1 MKEILRKRGGFFVA
15 TICLLLFGVC
25 LASGSRVAAVVAE
38 MKLCS
43 NCGMMLKKWASTNH
57 QFINSEGNFR
67 TCSIHCVA
75 DMSKKSGEEPQKVL
89 VADYLQPNKMF
100 PVEKAVYVI
109 GSSAPGT
116 MTMVSKLAFGSQGE
130 AKKFVAEKGGK
141 IAAFPDA
148 FAAAKEELPNSK
160 VKIEEKRIKMGKI
173 VVPTDQDR
181 CTTCNM
187 KPERYPRN
195 SAQLITLE
203 MQRFHFCSTKCLFSF
218 LDTPQEY
225 GAGVIKVTA
234 VWVHDYAS
242 GRYIYGPS
250 GYYVV
255 GAKVLGPMGPEA
267 IPFDLKADAKAF
279 ARENG
284 GTVLRFN
291 EVKSAK
297 IGAK

>member
-1 MKEILRKRGGFFVA
+1 MNEILRKSGGLFFA
-15 TICLLLFGVC
+15 IICLLLFGVYLGYGST
-25 LASGSRVAAVVAE
+25 LAAAAAE
-38 MKLCS
+38 MNLCS
-43 NCGMMLKKWASTNH
+43 NCGMMLKKWAHTNH
-57 QFINSEGNFR
+57 KFINSEGDFR
-67 TCSIHCVA
+67 SCSIHCLA

-109 GSSAPGT
+109 GSSVPGT
-116 MTMVSKLAFGSQGE
+116 MTLVSKLAFRSQGE
-130 AKKFVAEKGGK
+130 AKKFAVEKGGK

-148 FAAAKEELPNSK
+148 FAAATEELPKSK
-160 VKIEEKRIKMGKI
+160 VNIEKKRIKMGKI
-173 VVPTDQDR
+173 VVPTVQDR
-181 CTTCNM
+181 CATCNM

-203 MQRFHFCSTKCLFSF
+203 MERFHFCSTKCLLSF

-225 GAGVIKVTA
+225 GAGVIKVAA

-242 GRYIYGPS
+242 GRYIYGPN

-267 IPFDLKADAKAF
+267 IPFDLKAHAKAF
-279 ARENG
+279 ARKNG

>member
-1 MKEILRKRGGFFVA
+1 MNEVFRKPGGFFVA
-15 TICLLLFGVC
+15 IICLLLFGVC
-25 LASGSRVAAVVAE
+25 LASGSTVAAVAAE

-43 NCGMMLKKWASTNH
+43 NCGMMLKKWAHTNH
-57 QFINSEGNFR
+57 KFINSEGDFR
-67 TCSIHCVA
+67 TCSIHCLA
-75 DMSKKSGEEPQKVL
+75 DINKKSGEEPQKVL

-116 MTMVSKLAFGSQGE
+116 MTMVSKLAFRSQGE
-130 AKKFVAEKGGK
+130 AKKFAAEKGGK

-148 FAAAKEELPNSK
+148 FAAARQELPKSK
-160 VKIEEKRIKMGKI
+160 VNIEKKRIKMGKI
-173 VVPTDQDR
+173 VVPTAQDR
-181 CTTCNM
+181 CAVCNM

-195 SAQLITLE
+195 SAQLITPE
-203 MQRFHFCSTKCLFSF
+203 KKRFHFCSTKCLFSF

-225 GAGVIKVTA
+225 GAGTIKVAA

-242 GRYIYGPS
+242 GRYIYGS
-250 GYYVV
+250 NGYYVV
-255 GAKVLGPMGPEA
+255 GTKVLGPMGPEA
-267 IPFDLKADAKAF
+267 IPFDLKAQARAF